1 MISMDYNGKKFD
13 SNRVQQYAAMRVVM
27 AENMKKKILD
37 QQENQMIKEGQR
49 KNAKNKKIK
58 LKLVKTIDWN

>member
-1 MISMDYNGKKFD
+1 MVSMDYNGKKFD

-37 QQENQMIKEGQR
+37 Q
-49 KNAKNKKIK
+49 
-58 LKLVKTIDWN
+58 